1 VAGSSLLESVP
12 LIDHHCHGVT
22 FAELGAVQFDE
33 LASESSALGR
43 PGRMLGASQL
53 GAVIRAECAPIL
65 GLPRHC
71 SADEYQARRCEL
83 DATEV
88 NRRLLTAT
96 GISSYFI
103 DTGYRGSEL
112 LTPEQMAEVSGQS
125 AREVVRL
132 EAVAEQLANGDVS
145 ADGFARAYAG
155 ALAEAAQGAVGLKS
169 VMAYRFGLDFD
180 PERPAPRDVIRAAG
194 DWLRRCAQE
203 KRARLDDPV
212 LLRHLLWAGVDLGL
226 PLQFHVGFG
235 DSDIVLHR
243 CDPARMTRFIQAVQP
258 LGTQVML
265 LHCYPYH
272 RQAGYLAHVYPHV
285 WFDTGS
291 AVSHSGLG
299 SVQLIRESLEVAPF
313 DKVLFST
320 DAFGLAELYLCGALL
335 WRRGLAQ
342 VMDEW
347 LARDWLSAADAE
359 RFAAMMANGNARR
372 AYDLGWH
379 Q

>member
-1 VAGSSLLESVP
+1 MLESVP

-22 FAELGAVQFDE
+22 FADLGAVQFDE
-33 LASESSALGR
+33 LAGESSAPGR
-43 PGRMLGASQL
+43 PGRMLAASQF
-53 GAVIRAECAPIL
+53 GAGVRAECAPRL

-71 SADEYQARRCEL
+71 NADEYQARRREL
-83 DATEV
+83 GAAEV

-103 DTGYRGSEL
+103 DTGYRGGEL
-112 LTPEQMAEVSGQS
+112 LTPEQMAAVSGES

-132 EAVAEQLANGDVS
+132 EAVAEQLADGDVS
-145 ADGFARAYAG
+145 ADGFARAYAS

-169 VMAYRFGLDFD
+169 IMAYRFGLDFD

-194 DWLRRCAQE
+194 DWLRRCAQDR
-203 KRARLDDPV
+203 RARLDDPV
-212 LLRHLLWAGVDLGL
+212 LLRHVLWAGVDLGL

-243 CDPARMTRFIQAVQP
+243 CDPARMTGFIQAVQP

-285 WFDTGS
+285 WFDIGS
-291 AVSHSGLG
+291 VVSHSGLG
-299 SVQLIRESLEVAPF
+299 SVQLIRESMEVAPF

-335 WRRGLAQ
+335 WRRGLALI
-342 VMDEW
+342 MDEW
-347 LARDWLSAADAE
+347 LARDWLSVADAE
-359 RFAAMMANGNARR
+359 RFAAMMAHGNARR
-372 AYDLGWH
+372 AYDLGDH